1 MLIEEVRPVEF
12 VADNTTARFSA
23 WSKHCCI
30 FYNELVELLVDQKYI
45 LAKDILKA
53 SALVTDIQVRS
64 TTVPFNNKIV
74 DMSNDL
80 FHWIS
85 LSIRGHELK
94 ELFLPLE

>member
-1 MLIEEVRPVEF
+1 MLIEEVRPAELI
-12 VADNTTARFSA
+12 ADNTTARFTA
-23 WSKHCCI
+23 WSKHCCD
-30 FYNELVELLVDQKYI
+30 FYNELVELLIDQKYI

-64 TTVPFNNKIV
+64 TTVPFDNKIE
-74 DMSNDL
+74 DMSGDL

-94 ELFLPLE
+94 ELFLPPE